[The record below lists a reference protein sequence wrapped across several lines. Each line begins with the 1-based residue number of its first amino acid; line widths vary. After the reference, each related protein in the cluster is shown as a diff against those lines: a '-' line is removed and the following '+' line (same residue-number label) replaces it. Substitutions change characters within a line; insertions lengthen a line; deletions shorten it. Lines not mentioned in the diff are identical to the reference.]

1 MATISS
7 DSQSLL
13 IDSRR
18 HWMISGTVGY
28 AGVPRSLWKARL
40 RQARSAGLNTIVVP
54 AVWALHQSTPKSFNF
69 EGERDIAAF
78 IREAGAAGLHVVV
91 RVGPVVEHG
100 LDLGGMPSMLLG
112 TLDPAE
118 SLRSDGT
125 EFLSAL
131 SSWIR
136 ALCQQI
142 SALQVTER
150 KDGAPSGGPIIAV
163 QAEHEYS
170 CADDELAE
178 NYLGAITRYLRE
190 GSIKTPILNTN
201 NLMVAGEGEIE
212 TWAGY
217 ANLHAITRQLRAAKR
232 DQPRIIG
239 DLWTGTE
246 PRWGEEQTNYKT
258 AQAIERTLA
267 EVLAAGGQFNIA
279 HFARG
284 GRLGFQ
290 SALGVTT
297 STTGCDLID
306 DAGRQHEALAAVRRL
321 CTFASS
327 FSSVLAGCEPDFQP
341 AMLSPASVAPAVID
355 EHTGERA
362 PGKAQTPGY
371 AVDFCRG
378 SQGSIAFVFADDT
391 STSKRKPA
399 LLTLPDG
406 TSLEVDLGKS
416 AVAWVLL
423 RTHLFGRATLD
434 YCSLRPLCKF
444 GEVFVCFG
452 SAGSTGMI
460 SINGTV
466 EEITIPKG
474 KTPSIEIIEG
484 VKVVVLS
491 EQLADAAMLDHSTG
505 DPRLVIG
512 AAAFTDSG
520 EAILADGHKT
530 VLSIDRKGELST
542 LGAQPGVAAGAKI
555 NLASWDRADEEPHAS
570 GTADQFVLID
580 GPTNMDTLGVP
591 NGYGWLK
598 IDLKNSAT
606 KKTTCAVLE
615 SSDRLHL
622 FFEDEAAVI
631 VGDGPGASERVLPLP
646 LKKGEQT
653 IGVLVDNLGRAS
665 DRSDLRTPKGL
676 FGHIYASKAFKAG
689 SASIENGEPL
699 DLMEHFKP
707 MLNSYRGDTTSAKR
721 LSWSFSHRRKSPLA
735 LVLEGVKWHGA
746 LILNDEPILL
756 IEPGVPIRAVMNSD
770 MLRQGNNSVQ
780 IALLEP
786 SESIEKSLG
795 EIKKRAAWYELATN
809 ITEKASFS
817 FAPWGPPDEERFE
830 SVAKAAM
837 TNAAAKKLRGRPAW
851 WRCRFEAPKTDRPL
865 ILDLSG
871 LSKGQ
876 VLLNGKNAGRYFV
889 QTADGKPVPPQ
900 KELWLPECWLNEKE
914 QPANELLIFDESGFS
929 PDKVKLGFAPIG

>member
-1 MATISS
+1 MATISN
-7 DSQSLL
+7 DGQSLL
-13 IDSRR
+13 IDSKR
-18 HWMISGTVGY
+18 HWIISGTVGY
-28 AGVPRSLWKARL
+28 AGVPRPLWGARL
-40 RQARSAGLNTIVVP
+40 RQVRSAGLNTIVVP
-54 AVWALHQSTPKSFNF
+54 AVWSHHQTKPKSFDF
-69 EGERDIAAF
+69 EGDRDIAAF
-78 IREAGAAGLHVVV
+78 IRMAGEAGLHVVV
-91 RVGPVVEHG
+91 RVGPVVDRG
-100 LDLGGMPSMLLG
+100 LDLGGMPSTLLG
-112 TLDPAE
+112 AIDPAE

-131 SSWIR
+131 SHWIR

-142 SALQVTER
+142 APLQATER
-150 KDGAPSGGPIIAV
+150 KDGSPAGGPIIAM

-170 CADDELAE
+170 CADPELAE

-201 NLMVAGEGEIE
+201 NLMVSGEGEIE

-239 DLWTGTE
+239 DLWNGTE
-246 PRWGEEQTNYKT
+246 PRWGVEQPAHKT
-258 AQAIERTLA
+258 ALAIERTLA

-290 SALGVTT
+290 SSLRIT
-297 STTGCDLID
+297 SSTAGCDLLD
-306 DAGRQHEALAAVRRL
+306 EAGRQHEAFATVRRI

-327 FSSVLAGCEPDFQP
+327 FASVLAGSEPDFQP
-341 AMLSPASVAPAVID
+341 AMISPSSVAPAVID
-355 EHTGERA
+355 ERTGERA
-362 PGKAQTPGY
+362 PGKSATPGY

-378 SQGSIAFVFADDT
+378 SQGSIVFVFADDT
-391 STSKRKPA
+391 SSAKRGPA

-406 TSLEVDLGKS
+406 TELEVDLGKS

-434 YCSLRPLCKF
+434 YCSLRPLCRF

-452 SAGSTGMI
+452 GAGATGAI

-466 EEITIPKG
+466 EEITVPKG
-474 KTPSIEIIEG
+474 KTPAIEIIEG

-491 EQLADAAMLDHSTG
+491 EAQADAAMLDHSTG
-505 DPRLVIG
+505 EPRLVIG
-512 AAAFTDSG
+512 AAALTDAG
-520 EAILADGHKT
+520 EPILGAGHKT

-542 LGAQPGVAAGAKI
+542 LSAQASVDAEAKI
-555 NLASWDRADEEPHAS
+555 NLSSWERADESAHTGGS
-570 GTADQFVLID
+570 ADQFVLID
-580 GPTNMDTLGVP
+580 GPANMDNLGVP
-591 NGYGWLK
+591 EGYGWLK
-598 IDLKNSAT
+598 IELKNSAT
-606 KKTTCAVLE
+606 KKTTCAMFE
-615 SSDRLHL
+615 SADRLHL
-622 FFEDEAAVI
+622 FFEDDAALI
-631 VGDGPGASERVLPLP
+631 VGDGPGATDRVLPLP

-665 DRSDLRTPKGL
+665 DRSDLRAPKGL

-689 SASIENGEPL
+689 SASVENGEPL
-699 DLMEHFKP
+699 DLMQQFKP
-707 MLNSYRGDTTSAKR
+707 MLNSYRGDKTSAKR
-721 LSWSFSHRRKSPLA
+721 LSWSFMHRRKSPLA
-735 LVLEGVKWHGA
+735 FVLEEVKWHGA
-746 LILNDEPILL
+746 LILNDEPVRL
-756 IEPGVPIRAVMNSD
+756 IEPGMPLRAVLDSEK
-770 MLRQGNNSVQ
+770 LRQGNNTVQ

-786 SESIEKSLG
+786 SEVVEKSLT
-795 EIKKRAAWYELATN
+795 EIRKQASWYELATN

-830 SVAKAAM
+830 AVAKTAM
-837 TNAAAKKLRGRPAW
+837 NGAAAKKQRGRPAW

-889 QTADGKPVPPQ
+889 QTADGKPVPPH
-900 KELWLPECWLNEKE
+900 KELWLPECWLHEQE
-914 QPANELLIFDESGFS
+914 QPANELLIFDESGFA
-929 PDKVKLGFAPIG
+929 PDKVKLGYAPIG